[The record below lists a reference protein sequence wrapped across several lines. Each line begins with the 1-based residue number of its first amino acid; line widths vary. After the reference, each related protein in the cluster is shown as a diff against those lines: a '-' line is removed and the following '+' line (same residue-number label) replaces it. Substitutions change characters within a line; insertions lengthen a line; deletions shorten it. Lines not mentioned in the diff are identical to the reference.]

1 MAQQKMLGSKVRRLR
16 RERRQTQVELAER
29 LGISASYLN
38 LIEHNQRPLTLA
50 LLARLAEIYDIDL
63 ETFSADEEARLAAEL
78 QEAFSDPLFED
89 DKPTQRELHE
99 LVSLSPTLS
108 RSVLALYRAYRS
120 LHDDLQALA
129 DRLSGDAYLSLS
141 THELRTLL
149 TSVRSFSEIL
159 LDSRDLAPDQRRRF
173 QEIVLE
179 ESERLTELVDE
190 MLEFA
195 GLPGSEEGSGAL
207 APGEEAVEFLRR
219 WNNYFPALEEAAES
233 LRREL
238 DAGPGDLFGAL
249 AAHLDRRHGIAV
261 ETASRDGG
269 ERWILDEEQGR
280 LILDEALPTASR
292 AFLAARLAGL
302 REAREAI
309 EDILA
314 EAGLSGPAAL
324 AACRE
329 QLARYFAG
337 AVMMPYGPFHAAVRE
352 TRYDLELLQH
362 RFAASLEQVCHRLTT
377 LSRPGASG
385 VPFHFLR
392 IDIAGNI
399 SKRYP
404 GSSLPIPRYGGAC
417 PRWNIHAA
425 FMAPGKILR
434 QMGRL
439 PDGTVYFS
447 IARTIRKPGRGFR
460 EPDNYLAVGLG
471 CEIANARELVYA
483 DGLDL
488 SNPAAAVPIGVNC
501 RVCERTDCAQR
512 AFPPLLHRPEAE
524 PRQAAGAS
532 APARRGRAASRGRT
546 GRKRRVRGAT

>member
-1 MAQQKMLGSKVRRLR
+1 MAQRTMLGGKVRRLR

-38 LIEHNQRPLTLA
+38 LIEHNQRPLTLP
-50 LLARLAEIYDIDL
+50 LLAKLADVYGL
-63 ETFSADEEARLAAEL
+63 ELEAFSADEEARLAADL
-78 QEAFSDPLFED
+78 QEAFSDPLFEEE
-89 DKPTQRELHE
+89 KPAQRELNE
-99 LVSLSPTLS
+99 LVGLSPTLS

-159 LDSRDLAPDQRRRF
+159 FDGRELVPDQRRRF

-195 GLPGSEEGSGAL
+195 GLPGADDGSGAL
-207 APGEEAVEFLRR
+207 APAEEAVEFLRR
-219 WNNYFPALEEAAES
+219 SDNCFPALEEAAES
-233 LRREL
+233 LRREI
-238 DAGPGDLFGAL
+238 DPAPGELLGAL
-249 AAHLDRRHGIAV
+249 VRYLRSRHGIAV
-261 ETASRDGG
+261 ESTSRGG
-269 ERWILDEEQGR
+269 ERWIFEEDRRR
-280 LILDEALPTASR
+280 LLLDEALPTASR
-292 AFLAARLAGL
+292 AFLAARLAGI
-302 REAREAI
+302 RGAGDAI
-309 EDILA
+309 EEVLA
-314 EAGLSGPAAL
+314 GADPSGPAAE

-329 QLARYFAG
+329 QLAKYFAG
-337 AVMMPYGPFHAAVRE
+337 AVMMPYGPFHEAVRE
-352 TRYDLELLQH
+352 TRYDLERLQN

-377 LSRPGASG
+377 LARPGAVG

-392 IDIAGNI
+392 VDIAGNI
-399 SKRYP
+399 SKRYA

-417 PRWNIHAA
+417 PRWNVHAA
-425 FMAPGKILR
+425 FMAPGRILR

-439 PDGTVYFS
+439 PDGSVYFLL
-447 IARTIRKPGRGFR
+447 ARTIRKPGRGFR
-460 EPDNYLAVGLG
+460 EPDTYFAIGLG
-471 CEIANARELVYA
+471 CEIASAGELVYA

-488 SNPAAAVPIGVNC
+488 SDPEAAVPIGVNC

-512 AFPPLLHRPEAE
+512 AFPPLLQRTEKE
-524 PRQAAGAS
+524 PGRNAVET
-532 APARRGRAASRGRT
+532 RKRAAAS
-546 GRKRRVRGAT
+546 